1 MQATVIKLNGK
12 KAVDYA
18 EWTKKMYEFEKQMIK
33 NSPFLYIKPLP
44 TGR

>member
-1 MQATVIKLNGK
+1 MQLTRVKLSGK

-18 EWTKKMYEFEKQMIK
+18 KWTNKIYEYEKQMIK

-44 TGR
+44 KVE